1 MLSGVLYLRGVT
13 RKAFFQFIEEH
24 YADKYENI
32 KELYKTGGADK
43 SYKEK

>member
-32 KELYKTGGADK
+32 KKLYKTGGADK